1 MIEKIRYSLGS
12 SKANLLRL
20 SEALGIRPVILD
32 GHVRC
37 RMYVTVEAG
46 SREHGIIEN
55 WMTEPGH
62 DVGQHS
68 SFEAT
73 PEELAMS
80 DWFSNVGCR
89 WIEDH
94 EKQVERPRYNFGD
107 CPECGSDRRRH
118 LDPLRGTFG
127 SLRKF
132 HLVRKPQAL
141 FLFSTK
147 LAALAEERGWTGV
160 ELRPVLDRK
169 TDAPSDLFKE
179 AWITSILP
187 PMHPSAGIVRF
198 KPCPYCET
206 CKRIGYQM
214 PGPQPVYARGAL
226 DGSADWNLSSEWL
239 APHFVPCPDLICS
252 RSVVHELLN
261 LEPTQKWIPVKF
273 VDP

>member
-1 MIEKIRYSLGS
+1 MIEYVFYSLHGTRHQIEELKSAAQLEQSIVEMPGGS
-12 SKANLLRL
+12 CLDFELVAGSPSQIAAESVIEKY
-20 SEALGIRPVILD
+20 SIRPFRRRRV
-32 GHVRC
+32 
-37 RMYVTVEAG
+37 
-46 SREHGIIEN
+46 
-55 WMTEPGH
+55 
-62 DVGQHS
+62 
-68 SFEAT
+68 EAT
-73 PEELAMS
+73 PEELATS
-80 DWFSNVGCR
+80 DWFSNAGCR

-94 EKQVERPRYNFGD
+94 EKHLERPRYDFGD

-147 LAALAEERGWTGV
+147 LATLAEGRGWTGV

-187 PMHPSAGIVRF
+187 PMHASAGIVRF

-239 APHFVPCPDLICS
+239 APHFVPCPYLICS
-252 RSVVHELLN
+252 RRVVHELLK
-261 LEPTQKWIPVKF
+261 LEPTQKWVPVKF
-273 VDP
+273 VDD